1 MKYRGI
7 NLTNCVQ
14 VMLKEKYKTLRR
26 EIKDDLNKQSYTLL
40 MMKRLNMLKMSILL
54 KLIH

>member
-1 MKYRGI
+1 MKYQGI

-40 MMKRLNMLKMSILL
+40 MMKRLNTLKMSILL
-54 KLIH
+54 KLIY